1 MTRTPLQDQLCY
13 CERCGISFLWSAEE
27 QAAPPAA
34 GSAASAAAA
43 APPLF
48 CAGCRALLPGEGR
61 ERGLVKWFNYR
72 KRFGFIV
79 RQHQPEIFVHGADV
93 MDNAKLRPGD
103 LVEFGVEESERG
115 PVARGVRVLAH
126 DEEVVFH

>member
-27 QAAPPAA
+27 QAAPAA
-34 GSAASAAAA
+34 DDSAASAAVAR
-43 APPLF
+43 PPLF

-93 MDNAKLRPGD
+93 ADGAKLRPDD

-115 PVARGVRVLAH
+115 PVARSVRVLAH
-126 DEEVVFH
+126 GEGTG